1 MSDGFIERIS
11 AVLGDGYVV
20 ERELG
25 AGMSRVVVA
34 RDVALGRRV
43 VVKVLPSDWAAGL
56 SAERFRR
63 EVVLAAGLQHPHIVP
78 LLSAAEADD
87 GTLYYMMPFVNGQ
100 SLRTRLGEGLPALG
114 DALRWLR
121 DVASALAY
129 AHERGVV
136 HRDMKPDNILLSGA
150 YAVVA
155 DFGIAKALRNASATM
170 SRVSAAVNPITTIG
184 MSMGTPAYMA
194 PEQVAAD
201 ADADHRTDLYALGVI
216 AYELLSGDTPFT
228 GSAQAILTAHLTT
241 EPEDIADRRPG
252 LPQPLTEL
260 VMRCLAKEAAD
271 RPQRASEVVTE
282 LEALLRTVT
291 PDDHVAPPAASAMR
305 ATGGTKKRAPATPR
319 SKVMPIGIAAV
330 AVSAAVAAASFWPP
344 SIDKA
349 LPLPNRV
356 VVAPFRDA
364 SADSSLT
371 PLARSIA
378 SAITT
383 DLSALVGSDVV
394 APAEVERAE
403 KAAAAGDASPLA
415 LASAVRAGLVVAGEV
430 SLVGTDT
437 VAVRTSL
444 VSGTDGKQ
452 IRAFPEVRATRADLV
467 EAMAEMR
474 QRIAGAV
481 TTATAPE
488 FTHAMLS
495 SGMPPLMP
503 AVQALRE
510 GLQLEAG
517 LRQPDP
523 KEDESLAELVRFD
536 RALKADPEFTQ
547 ARLWFAS
554 AALRRPGGE
563 VLADSAIVL
572 VQEQLEELTE
582 YERALLDALRA
593 DASGNHELSVRGWRR
608 ARTLAPSWP
617 NRWWLAMKLRDNN
630 RPREALAIIDTLG
643 RDDVH
648 FTRSVPSL
656 RHYVGEFAAEYRALR
671 EEQARAPSTA
681 QSLGFQ
687 QALLQSLAALDSVT
701 VIKRLL
707 DDASQ
712 LPSEPGS
719 SLAYVLLRTSW
730 ELSAHRHRAEG
741 TAALQRAVA
750 WCSRRTASDLQNGA
764 VAFDCI
770 EAYGYSGDAT
780 ALSTLAEPAL
790 RERAEDID
798 IAVLGIVGLAAA
810 LRGERSVAEQFATRI
825 AQGTRADGSRGL
837 ASWTRARIAAAL
849 GDTGRAI
856 ELLEDAFS
864 RGAGWSQRLDLHRDP
879 AFDKLRGIAAFERL
893 RVPQG

>member
-1 MSDGFIERIS
+1 MDDGFIARIS
-11 AVLGDGYVV
+11 RILGDGYLV

-78 LLSAAEADD
+78 LLSAAEAAD

-100 SLRTRLGEGLPALG
+100 SLRERLREGIPALS

-155 DFGIAKALRNASATM
+155 DFGIAKALRNASATL
-170 SRVSAAVNPITTIG
+170 SGVSAAVNPITTIG

-216 AYELLSGDTPFT
+216 AYELLTGETPFS
-228 GSAQAILTAHLTT
+228 GSPQAILAAHLTT
-241 EPEDIADRRPG
+241 EPDSLDQRRPA
-252 LPQPLTEL
+252 LPRPLTVL
-260 VMRCLAKEAAD
+260 VMRCLAKEAVD
-271 RPQRASEVVTE
+271 RPKSASEVVGV
-282 LEALLRTVT
+282 LESLLRSVT
-291 PDDHVAPPAASAMR
+291 ADDDAAPSISPASPLGGR
-305 ATGGTKKRAPATPR
+305 ARTGATKRNRNVLPL
-319 SKVMPIGIAAV
+319 GIAAV
-330 AVSAAVAAASFWPP
+330 TVASAVATAALWPNSGEAP
-344 SIDKA
+344 IA
-349 LPLPNRV
+349 VNRV
-356 VVAPFRDA
+356 VVASFRDA
-364 SADSSLT
+364 TPDSSL
-371 PLARSIA
+371 LDVARAIA
-378 SAITT
+378 GDIATEIG
-383 DLSALVGSDVV
+383 ALDGSDVV
-394 APAEVERAE
+394 GREEVERTE
-403 KAAAAGDASPLA
+403 SVSPRGQSSPQTLA
-415 LASAVRAGLVVAGEV
+415 KSFHAGLVITGEL
-430 SLVGTDT
+430 SALGRDS
-437 VAVRTSL
+437 VAVRVAL

-452 IRAFPEVRATRADLV
+452 IRSFSEVQASRQDLRTSTT
-467 EAMAEMR
+467 ELR

-481 TTATAPE
+481 STVTATE
-488 FTHAMLS
+488 FTAAMLPA
-495 SGMPPLMP
+495 GDPPLLS
-503 AVQALRE
+503 AVIAVRD

-523 KEDESLAELVRFD
+523 KEDESVAELVRFD
-536 RALKADPEFTQ
+536 RAFEADPDFTQ

-563 VLADSAIVL
+563 VLADSALVL
-572 VQEQLEELTE
+572 VQANLVRLTE

-608 ARTLAPSWP
+608 AAKVAPSWP
-617 NRWWLAMKLRDNN
+617 NRWWLAMKLRDTN

-643 RDDVH
+643 TVHVH
-648 FTRSVPSL
+648 FRRSEPGL
-656 RHYVGEFAAEYRALR
+656 RHYVGDFAGEHRALR
-671 EEQARAPSTA
+671 AEQQRTPSTA

-687 QALLQSLAALDSVT
+687 QALLQSLAALDSVA
-701 VIKRLL
+701 VISRLL

-712 LPSEPGS
+712 LPAEPGS
-719 SLAYVLLRTSW
+719 SLAYVLIRTSW
-730 ELSAHRHRAEG
+730 ELAAHKHRTESAS
-741 TAALQRAVA
+741 ALRRAVA
-750 WCSRRTASDLQNGA
+750 WCSRRTARDLSNGA
-764 VAFDCI
+764 VAFDCM
-770 EAYGYSGDAT
+770 EAYGYSGNAP
-780 ALSTLAEPAL
+780 ALSALAEPMMQS
-790 RERAEDID
+790 RPDDID
-798 IAVLGIVGLAAA
+798 IAVLGMVGLAAA
-810 LRGERSVAEQFATRI
+810 LRGDRDVAQRFATRI
-825 AQGTRADGSRGL
+825 EQGTRADGSRGL

-849 GDTGRAI
+849 GDTSRAI
-856 ELLEDAFS
+856 DLLEDAFS

-879 AFDKLRGIAAFERL
+879 AFDTLRGLAAFERL